1 MKINTEY
8 LKDKGRRV
16 LDKILIFSKDN
27 KNNILIVVGAI
38 VCALIVTLFVP
49 TSGIDA
55 SKEAQQLQS
64 LSSNIRKHYRNRP
77 DYWGLDAKAAIN
89 MQIVPLDMLK
99 DHQITSIWN
108 TPILIGA
115 APDGNILMPGSRS
128 FDVIYKH
135 LDKKQCVALASYKFD
150 ETFWLGVIQISIAND
165 NQNKTFNWNGGEN
178 SLPIKPEVAK
188 KSCKSLN
195 TLVFHFE

>member
-1 MKINTEY
+1 MKINIKY
-8 LKDKGRRV
+8 LKSEGKHV

-27 KNNILIVVGAI
+27 KNNILIVIGAI

-115 APDGNILMPGSRS
+115 APEGNILMPGSRS

-135 LDKKQCVALASYKFD
+135 LDKKQCVVYFMNMNKEQTRARFIKIKGLDKTKFY
-150 ETFWLGVIQISIAND
+150 FFIS
-165 NQNKTFNWNGGEN
+165 
-178 SLPIKPEVAK
+178 
-188 KSCKSLN
+188 N
-195 TLVFHFE
+195 TCFITD